1 MKKVYSICSLFF
13 GLILFANAVSGQNVG
28 INDTNAN
35 PDASAM
41 LDVKSSSKGMLVPRM
56 NSAQRTGISNAAVGL
71 LVFDTQTESFWFKAS
86 AGWTELVNNP
96 VKTIRDTD
104 GDTKIQTEE
113 GANDNTIRFDVAGN
127 ERWTMRDERLEP
139 QNAGNSVFIG
149 KDAGHSGSNNVQIGY
164 QAGKNATGSNNIFI
178 GKDAGIN
185 EAGSNRLF
193 VGPLLY
199 GETDNALLRVNGTLN
214 INNEY
219 SLPSTDGSAN
229 QVLQTN
235 GNGVVSWANQSGGG
249 SVPIGTVLPYAG
261 HIEDD
266 GTLKIIDGGY
276 LLCNGAIINSA
287 SGPYANLATVIDQYW
302 GDNDG
307 MLNTVNLP
315 DLRGMFLRGVNG
327 ARNDGKQDP
336 DGGARDS
343 MLLNGT
349 GVDNHVGSYQN
360 DVFKSHNHGGGNHTH
375 PFPNEVFVWAPGSGT
390 NDIGESNTD
399 TISHPMPNSGVII
412 NTEGGNETRP
422 RNAYIHY
429 IIKY

>member
-1 MKKVYSICSLFF
+1 MKKVYSICA
-13 GLILFANAVSGQNVG
+13 LIFCFYLSIHPIAGQNVG
-28 INDTNAN
+28 INDSNAN

-56 NSAQRTGISNAAVGL
+56 SSAQRTGISNAAVGL
-71 LVFDTQTESFWFKAS
+71 LVFDTQTESFWFKAT

-113 GANDNTIRFDVAGN
+113 SANDNTIRFDVAGS

-149 KDAGHSGSNNVQIGY
+149 KDAGHTGSDNVQIGY

-178 GKDAGIN
+178 GKDAGLN

-199 GETDNALLRVNGTLN
+199 GETDNGLLRVNGTLN

-235 GNGVVSWANQSGGG
+235 GNGAVTWANQSGGG
-249 SVPIGTVLPYAG
+249 SVPVGTVLPYAG

-266 GTLKIIDGGY
+266 GTLIVIDGGY

-287 SGPYANLATVIDQYW
+287 SGPYMNLADVIDQFW

-307 MLNTVNLP
+307 MPNTVNLP
-315 DLRGMFLRGVNG
+315 DLRGLFLRGVNG
-327 ARNDGKQDP
+327 IRGDGRQDP
-336 DGGARDS
+336 DAGGRVA
-343 MLLNGT
+343 MLTNGT
-349 GVDNHVGSYQN
+349 GVQNHVGSFQN
-360 DVFKSHNHGGGNHTH
+360 DALESHTH
-375 PFPNEVFVWAPGSGT
+375 TYTRRSTTWTTTDGGTHVWRHDSPHESSGPNGAKVS
-390 NDIGESNTD
+390 S
-399 TISHPMPNSGVII
+399 
-412 NTEGGNETRP
+412 ETRA